1 VIVSMA
7 AVCAAVV
14 LRRLP
19 FGRDRSFRSRACPG
33 RDRGA
38 FTHLQHVTRDLA
50 KALPNGPPV
59 ERLQGENFERQQVQ
73 RALNEIGRSAHGYGF
88 HSVTES
94 YYYTSFHSV
103 SKGRSSLSVRTAV
116 NVGGLL
122 VARAVARERETA
134 VRTALGA
141 GWWRLFRLWLVEAAV
156 VAVFGAS
163 LGLLLA

>member
-1 VIVSMA
+1 
-7 AVCAAVV
+7 
-14 LRRLP
+14 
-19 FGRDRSFRSRACPG
+19 
-33 RDRGA
+33 
-38 FTHLQHVTRDLA
+38 
-50 KALPNGPPV
+50 
-59 ERLQGENFERQQVQ
+59 
-73 RALNEIGRSAHGYGF
+73 
-88 HSVTES
+88 
-94 YYYTSFHSV
+94 
-103 SKGRSSLSVRTAV
+103 V